1 MQARYLLL
9 VPHPGTDQILIS
21 HTASSVSLPTATQD
35 DACFW
40 QCVDHVN
47 ALASTHFD
55 LHVRTRRCIS
65 VEHDEASMTLTKSYL
80 LELLVV
86 PAMLPPNTGWLALDA
101 ALERLP
107 PTERAIVAAW
117 RDWQQAASLWRAPWY
132 KPGWMPQVEAW
143 LRQQL
148 GAQVLLTQLRSWQ
161 RSAIVRATVAEQH
174 FFFKAVPSVF
184 AHEPALS
191 TWLAAQSPGSVPV
204 VHAVQPEQGW
214 LLLCEAGG
222 TPLDVQPNLERW
234 SMALQQYAE
243 LQVATVSHTGDLA
256 SMGLP
261 DRSGTWLRDGLDQ
274 LLADEATL
282 LVNQPGGLSSDEIAR
297 LRDHATELHQRCD
310 ELLACGIPTAL
321 EHGDFGPWQV
331 LANADRFT
339 FLDWSDAALA
349 NPLFSLASFLM
360 DLPELLASPQAH
372 KQLVAAYLAP
382 WESVV
387 PRGFLKEAWSL
398 SQGLRGLY
406 GALIYHREVLPKMEL
421 RWEME
426 RMLPYFARKL
436 LPR

>member
-1 MQARYLLL
+1 VQTRYLLL

-47 ALASTHFD
+47 ALAYTRFD
-55 LHVRTRRCIS
+55 IHVRTRRCIS
-65 VEHDEASMTLTKSYL
+65 VEHDEASTILTKSYL
-80 LELLVV
+80 LELLVL
-86 PAMLPPNTGWLALDA
+86 PAALPQGTGWLALDA
-101 ALERLP
+101 ALDQLP
-107 PTERAIVAAW
+107 AVECAMVAAW
-117 RDWQQAASLWRAPWY
+117 RDWQHVASPWRPPWY
-132 KPGWMPQVEAW
+132 KPGWMPQVDAW

-148 GAQVLLTQLRSWQ
+148 GSQVSVRQLRSWQ

-214 LLLCEAGG
+214 LLLSEAGG
-222 TPLDVQPNLERW
+222 TPVDVQPNLERW
-234 SMALQQYAE
+234 SKALQQYAE
-243 LQVATVSHTGDLA
+243 LQVATVSHAAALTR
-256 SMGLP
+256 MGLP
-261 DRSGTWLRDGLDQ
+261 DRSGTWLDDGLNQ
-274 LLADEATL
+274 LLADEAAL
-282 LVNQPGGLSSDEIAR
+282 LVNQPGGLSSDEVER
-297 LRDHATELHQRCD
+297 LRDQATELHQRCV

-331 LANADRFT
+331 LADADRFT

-360 DLPELLASPQAH
+360 DLPELLASPQARE
-372 KQLVAAYLAP
+372 QLVAAYLAP
-382 WESVV
+382 WEAVV
-387 PRGFLKEAWSL
+387 PRSILKEAWSL
-398 SQGLRGLY
+398 SQGLSGLY
-406 GALIYHREVLPKMEL
+406 SALIYHREVLPQMEV

-426 RMLPYFARKL
+426 RMLPYFAHKL